1 MRTERK
7 ISRIA
12 LLLLLFGPAA
22 FAQISRT
29 VPAPRIMGDLPTGA
43 ETDAAKDWAR
53 RLHKADE
60 HLRAGEWSKPRRDT
74 DRMVSEMLFGIQIDA
89 GTAATLGLT
98 LTFRALAEAGG
109 GDVEAG
115 RWDWLAAQALQ
126 PDLNEVSLDPYGAAG
141 KPLELFRLGSGGSPS
156 AAAVRAIGI
165 PPAVPMAQQEPAKK
179 ISGAQPRYPKA
190 LRATCG
196 QGTARIEVTVDAT
209 GRPVHPRWL
218 DASGGPVMALALFEA
233 VRDWRWQPARRS
245 GQAVPVDVQI
255 EHLFDPGRCRPLK
268 PGGRGSTRTD
278 PPGR

>member
-1 MRTERK
+1 MRIERK
-7 ISRIA
+7 ISRFA

-53 RLHKADE
+53 RLRKADD

-74 DRMVSEMLFGIQIDA
+74 DRMVSEMLFGIGIDS

-115 RWDWLAAQALQ
+115 RWDWLAAQAIQ

-141 KPLELFRLGSGGSPS
+141 KPLDLFRRGSDGSLSP
-156 AAAVRAIGI
+156 AAVRAIGI
-165 PPAVPMAQQEPAKK
+165 PAKVPGANQEPPKK
-179 ISGAQPRYPKA
+179 LSGAEPHYPKA

-196 QGTARIEVTVDAT
+196 KGKVRIAVTVDAA

-218 DASGGPVMALALFEA
+218 DASGGPVMALALFEV
-233 VRDWRWQPARRS
+233 VRDWRWQPARRA
-245 GQAVPVDVQI
+245 GQAVPAEVEI
-255 EHLFDPGRCRPLK
+255 EHLFDPGKCRPRVK
-268 PGGRGSTRTD
+268 SSA
-278 PPGR
+278 

>member
-1 MRTERK
+1 MK
-7 ISRIA
+7 ILRIIP
-12 LLLLLFGPAA
+12 LLLLTGPVAS
-22 FAQISRT
+22 AQISRT
-29 VPAPRIMGDLPTGA
+29 VPAPRIMHGDLPTGA

-60 HLRAGEWSKPRRDT
+60 HLRAGEWSKPRRDSG
-74 DRMVSEMLFGIQIDA
+74 RMISEMLFGIEVDD

-109 GDVEAG
+109 GDLEAG
-115 RWDWLAAQALQ
+115 RWDWLAAQAIQ

-141 KPLELFRLGSGGSPS
+141 KPLDLFRLGSDGSLSP
-156 AAAVRAIGI
+156 AAVRAIGI
-165 PPAVPMAQQEPAKK
+165 PASASGTNQETPKK
-179 ISGAQPRYPKA
+179 VSGAEPHYPKA
-190 LRATCG
+190 LRATCDK
-196 QGTARIEVTVDAT
+196 GTARIEVTVDAT

-233 VRDWRWQPARRS
+233 VRGWRWQPARRS
-245 GQAVPVDVQI
+245 GQPVPAVVQI

-268 PGGRGSTRTD
+268 PVGRGSTRTD